1 MNITAPPFSQEAEMA
16 VIATLIEDCSL
27 VSKIDFLSADD
38 FYMMPH
44 RLMYE
49 MFIEESKKGEF
60 FDINLIADK
69 ITDEMGG
76 IAYFVDIG
84 KTKNAKGAII
94 SYARK
99 VVDMAIR
106 RKSIAAYQQGIEDLA
121 NTSTNFVDEISKV
134 SGEVDKN
141 VCRLNVSDS
150 LDVDTLIDQSV
161 DEMGKSLQE
170 ARTGVSSGIPEVD
183 ERLGYQQLA
192 IGEVTILGA
201 ASKNGKTLFANTIA
215 ARCELLDGESAHIF
229 SIEMPAL
236 GMFNGIVSAISGV
249 PANFYA
255 RQAYYSQTMPSK
267 YDEWMARW
275 GKAATELR
283 DSGKITIDGRKDVTM
298 QYICSEMR
306 KQSQLEQNKGRKLRV
321 VFIDH
326 AHRISYDCS
335 KKQMTYAMGDD
346 VRMLKN
352 TAADLGV
359 AVVLL
364 CQLNENSK
372 DRDPT
377 SYDILDTSRIRHEM
391 QAFIG
396 LRLFRD
402 GGNTYFGIYGH
413 DPRYADHETKFHP
426 AYMWMDNGV
435 VKSLPEHNK
444 HWTPQPTEETQ
455 SNYKR

>member
-1 MNITAPPFSQEAEMA
+1 MITDKLIEPPFSMDSEMA
-16 VIATLIEDCSL
+16 VISSLIEDWTL
-27 VSKIDFLSADD
+27 LSKIEFLKPSD
-38 FYMMPH
+38 FYMRPH
-44 RLMYE
+44 RLMFE
-49 MFIEESKKGEF
+49 LFLEESQKGDA
-60 FDINLIADK
+60 FDLALLSDK
-69 ITDEMGG
+69 VTEDMGG
-76 IAYFVDIG
+76 MSYFAEMV
-84 KTKNAKGAII
+84 KNNSTTRNIV

-106 RKSIAAYQQGIEDLA
+106 RDSIAAFQEGIQKLSD
-121 NTSTNFVDEISKV
+121 TRSSFVDEVNETSKK
-134 SGEVDKN
+134 VDESI
-141 VCRLNVSDS
+141 CRLNVSDS
-150 LDVDTLIDQSV
+150 LDVDSLIEQSAN
-161 DEMGKSLQE
+161 EMEKSLMD
-170 ARTGVSSGIPEVD
+170 ARTGISSGIQEVD
-183 ERLGYQQLA
+183 ERLGYQLLA

-215 ARCELLDGESAHIF
+215 ARCELLEGECAHIF

-236 GMFNGIVSAISGV
+236 GMFNGIVSAMSGV

-255 RQAYYSQTMPSK
+255 RQSYYSKVMHDK

-275 GKAATELR
+275 GKAAHELR
-283 DSGKITIDGRKDVTM
+283 ESGKIKIDGRKDVTM
-298 QYICSEMR
+298 AYICAEMR
-306 KQSQLEQNKGRKLRV
+306 KQSQLAQNEGKKLRL

-335 KKQMTYAMGDD
+335 KKSMTYAMGDD

-352 TAADLGV
+352 TAADLGI

-402 GGNTYFGIYGH
+402 NGCTYFGVYGH
-413 DPRYADHETKFHP
+413 DPRFADHETKFHP
-426 AYMWMDNGV
+426 AYMQMVGGV
-435 VKSLPEHNK
+435 IKSLPDHNK
-444 HWTPQPTEETQ
+444 HWTPPVDQ
-455 SNYKR
+455 